1 MNRQC
6 SQSKRAVRR
15 HSLLNVGNTHRPLYL
30 SPCSDQVYMLLW
42 SPFSCSLMRT
52 ESLFMPLGLRFMKLG
67 AVFHKTLC
75 TPLCSKSTKWIF
87 SDMRQPTLR
96 RLLIGRKKSGE
107 ERVFSYQNFSR
118 KRKRSPYI
126 PCISIT

>member
-6 SQSKRAVRR
+6 SRSKRAVRR
-15 HSLLNVGNTHRPLYL
+15 HSSLNVGNTHRPLYL

-96 RLLIGRKKSGE
+96 HLAYSSAEKKAAKRGYSLIKTFHAKEKEVHTYLASA
-107 ERVFSYQNFSR
+107 
-118 KRKRSPYI
+118 
-126 PCISIT
+126 